1 MKFKKRFIVIC
12 LIICLFAMASVSA
25 SDDDIAIQS
34 GDDTLDEVI
43 ASDEADDNEIKY
55 TSDEN
60 DVLNAASFRILQ
72 VRSPREGYN
81 PFLLSGHD
89 RSRVSLLLS
98 MSSFQGM
105 SLSRPLR
112 APGKRVPLPC
122 SPQRYRRQPSR
133 CRSWMLPQRLFPAA
147 SV

>member
-43 ASDEADDNEIKY
+43 ASDEADDNEITY

-72 VRSPREGYN
+72 EYIDGAPEGGHIILDQDYSIAVGGDTIKISKN
-81 PFLLSGHD
+81 ITINGDNHIVDGDNSKGLFSIEADGKNVVFLNVIFKYH
-89 RSRVSLLLS
+89 V
-98 MSSFQGM
+98 
-105 SLSRPLR
+105 
-112 APGKRVPLPC
+112 
-122 SPQRYRRQPSR
+122 
-133 CRSWMLPQRLFPAA
+133 
-147 SV
+147 